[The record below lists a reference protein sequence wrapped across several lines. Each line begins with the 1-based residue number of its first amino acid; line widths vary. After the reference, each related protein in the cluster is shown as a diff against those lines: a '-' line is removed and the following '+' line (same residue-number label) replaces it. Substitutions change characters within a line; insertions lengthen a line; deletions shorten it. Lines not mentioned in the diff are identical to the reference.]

1 MDSHEFS
8 SLGKTVS
15 QQFRVN
21 FNSIR
26 QRIERLIFH
35 RFYGREN
42 EFGRVKFSRV
52 AKFLDQI
59 NFAREWFR
67 GRVICDNFIRKSTS
81 LKSIE
86 FDELRDNF
94 CIFLFSFQIQFLSR
108 CYFFQS
114 RFHFLSLS
122 LQSFTWTRLIIV
134 SPPFYRIFSPTP
146 TFLQRLLFPL
156 VSLFFLSPSRLHLF
170 RPILLILWTSSLN
183 IILDTNFD
191 SQSSYILILR
201 LARKNYLNSPFS
213 RTTCLSKHVWK
224 QRAIVGSK
232 EIGERIKKNSIPLSK
247 RKVGIG
253 FENRRKDC
261 EQSRARYKFKLCQ
274 FESSL
279 PRQTAKN
286 RHPRRDK
293 FVDDAWN
300 WSTVC
305 PSPSFHSSLPLL
317 LPSVGQIS
325 RTQRF
330 LFLDQRESPDFSFE
344 GKSSKMGRR
353 DSRTPRFLR
362 EYRFF
367 DRFLLWTRSMHR
379 CTESMVQDRNLNY

>member
-35 RFYGREN
+35 PFYGREN

-52 AKFLDQI
+52 AKFLDRI

-114 RFHFLSLS
+114 RFHFFSFS

-232 EIGERIKKNSIPLSK
+232 EIGERIKKNSILEKKNRNRFRKSK
-247 RKVGIG
+247 EGL
-253 FENRRKDC
+253 
-261 EQSRARYKFKLCQ
+261 RAR
-274 FESSL
+274 
-279 PRQTAKN
+279 
-286 RHPRRDK
+286 
-293 FVDDAWN
+293 V
-300 WSTVC
+300 
-305 PSPSFHSSLPLL
+305 
-317 LPSVGQIS
+317 
-325 RTQRF
+325 
-330 LFLDQRESPDFSFE
+330 
-344 GKSSKMGRR
+344 
-353 DSRTPRFLR
+353 
-362 EYRFF
+362 
-367 DRFLLWTRSMHR
+367 
-379 CTESMVQDRNLNY
+379 

>member
-52 AKFLDQI
+52 AKFLDRI
-59 NFAREWFR
+59 NFAREWFH

-114 RFHFLSLS
+114 RFHFFSFS

-201 LARKNYLNSPFS
+201 LARKNYLNSLFS

-232 EIGERIKKNSIPLSK
+232 EIGERIKK
-247 RKVGIG
+247 
-253 FENRRKDC
+253 FD
-261 EQSRARYKFKLCQ
+261 
-274 FESSL
+274 SSL
-279 PRQTAKN
+279 EKKN
-286 RHPRRDK
+286 RNRFRKSKEELRAKPSSGINSNSASLNRVCRDK
-293 FVDDAWN
+293 QRRTAFVP
-300 WSTVC
+300 
-305 PSPSFHSSLPLL
+305 PSSS
-317 LPSVGQIS
+317 
-325 RTQRF
+325 R
-330 LFLDQRESPDFSFE
+330 
-344 GKSSKMGRR
+344 
-353 DSRTPRFLR
+353 
-362 EYRFF
+362 
-367 DRFLLWTRSMHR
+367 
-379 CTESMVQDRNLNY
+379 